1 MIEASQDIGANG
13 GPVLDPFAAHEAA
26 IAELLELATGT
37 LTGEVKTQ
45 AQFDQVESLLSD
57 IKDAAKALEE
67 TRKAEKAPWDDGAQA
82 VQDIAVPLA
91 KKLTAMADSAK
102 AAKTPFLAAQKAE
115 RDAKEAKA
123 REEAAALLRAAQ
135 EVRQAAPVADFEAS
149 TTADEL
155 LEQARIATAVA
166 NKVAKTAKGTR
177 TVWDMAMPE
186 PLTAGKWLWENRR
199 DDYFAALYEL
209 AKKEARGV
217 VPGTE
222 WTSREVAM

>member
-1 MIEASQDIGANG
+1 MTNERAVIGNNQ
-13 GPVLDPFAAHEAA
+13 PPCPFAAHVAT
-26 IAELLELATGT
+26 IDELLELATGT
-37 LTGEVKTQ
+37 LTGDIKTQ
-45 AQFDQVESLLSD
+45 AQFDQVESLLDD
-57 IKDAAKALEE
+57 IKDAAKELEA
-67 TRKAEKAPWDDGAQA
+67 TRKAEKAPWDAGAKA

-91 KKLTAMADSAK
+91 KKLDAMADSAK
-102 AAKTPFLAAQKAE
+102 ASKTPFLAAQKAE

-123 REEAAALLRAAQ
+123 REEAAALLQAAQ
-135 EVRQAAPVADFEAS
+135 ELRQAAPVADFEAS

-177 TVWDMAMPE
+177 TVWGMAMPD
-186 PLTAGKWLWENRR
+186 PIAAGKWLWANRG

-209 AKKEARGV
+209 AKKEVRGV

-222 WTSREVAM
+222 WTSREVAT

>member
-1 MIEASQDIGANG
+1 MAGIGHNLPPSA
-13 GPVLDPFAAHEAA
+13 FAEHEEV

-45 AQFDQVESLLSD
+45 AQFDQVDSLLSD

-67 TRKAEKAPWDDGAQA
+67 TRKAEKAPWDAGAKA

-91 KKLTAMADSAK
+91 KKLDAMADSAK
-102 AAKTPFLAAQKAE
+102 AAKTPFLAALKVE

-123 REEAAALLRAAQ
+123 REEAAALLQAAQ
-135 EVRQAAPVADFEAS
+135 QVRQAALAADFEAS
-149 TTADEL
+149 STADDL

-177 TVWDMAMPE
+177 TVWDMSMPD
-186 PLTAGKWLWENRR
+186 PLAAGKWLWANRG
-199 DDYFAALYEL
+199 DDYFAVLYEL
-209 AKKEARGV
+209 AKKEGRGV

-222 WTSREVAM
+222 WVSREVAT